1 MVKRRSDGPRGQLIA
16 MSEQTRMVCNV
27 RVELFYRPETDDD
40 KTGKEGTFP
49 FAKAVEVMTK
59 VAKAYIGGAVDV
71 EGLYA
76 FRSSLMLAEGYPLC
90 VLPVVPKK
98 RPVAECE
105 EIAAKRPAAACAGD
119 DVGGSP
125 CKPARAKATPE
136 KNSNGVDDVRSL
148 DAPARAPGK
157 IISTKQA
164 AAGSV
169 CDKTPERRQRGSGRL
184 DISLVR
190 LPDPLD

>member
-1 MVKRRSDGPRGQLIA
+1 MND
-16 MSEQTRMVCNV
+16 QTRMVCNV

-59 VAKAYIGGAVDV
+59 VAKAYIGGTVDV

-76 FRSSLMLAEGYPLC
+76 FKNSLMLAEGYPLRI
-90 VLPVVPKK
+90 LPVVPMK
-98 RPVAECE
+98 RPVAERGD
-105 EIAAKRPAAACAGD
+105 IVVKRPAVACAD
-119 DVGGSP
+119 DVVGESP

-136 KNSNGVDDVRSL
+136 KNSDGVDDVRSL
-148 DAPARAPGK
+148 DDPARAQGK
-157 IISTKQA
+157 RISIKQA
-164 AAGSV
+164 AVGSV
-169 CDKTPERRQRGSGRL
+169 GDKTPERRQRGSGRL

-190 LPDPLD
+190 LPNPFD